1 MPTWLATME
10 QCKALRVFVNG
21 YTNAQIGGE
30 LERRFSFK
38 VGSIDAI
45 AVQSIKNKWATKL
58 KGNLKND
65 TGKMRGNPNNWV
77 NSPCAALVAAC
88 KSAQSKPVPFGTR
101 KQIIQKLKQKPTP
114 APAPAPKKLPAHKAV
129 HHHACQRTRVAVH
142 ALLLVGHR
150 YHLKPETRRL
160 PKTGLC
166 IDTLLLIIACMG
178 ETKKEEKR
186 HVLRSAA
193 AAAPRAVSR
202 AVSAVAAST
211 TATCNSNRLR
221 GLRAAATVLAQQI
234 DSKRT
239 NLGL

>member
-1 MPTWLATME
+1 MATATDAMPAVVGGGAVPTWLATME

-58 KGNLKND
+58 KGNLKNV

-114 APAPAPKKLPAHKAV
+114 APAPAKNLSTGAFMLSRMNTHGARMV
-129 HHHACQRTRVAVH
+129 VLVVA
-142 ALLLVGHR
+142 
-150 YHLKPETRRL
+150 
-160 PKTGLC
+160 
-166 IDTLLLIIACMG
+166 
-178 ETKKEEKR
+178 
-186 HVLRSAA
+186 
-193 AAAPRAVSR
+193 
-202 AVSAVAAST
+202 
-211 TATCNSNRLR
+211 
-221 GLRAAATVLAQQI
+221 
-234 DSKRT
+234 
-239 NLGL
+239 